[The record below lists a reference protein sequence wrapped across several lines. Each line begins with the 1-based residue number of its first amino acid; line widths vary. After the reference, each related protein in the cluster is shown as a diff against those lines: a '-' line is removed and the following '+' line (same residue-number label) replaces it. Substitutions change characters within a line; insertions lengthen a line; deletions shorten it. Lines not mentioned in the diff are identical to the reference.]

1 MANVTVNIQ
10 GNSGNGGG
18 RNTTP
23 STPNTPPPNN
33 PSGGVSSTSGS
44 SPVLP
49 PDPRLI
55 EDVRRAIIQQ
65 GALYI
70 PGNNTYRPVIQQAEQ
85 TQRAQVN
92 ADITQRFNERRADAQ
107 NRMTSEYD
115 RIDSEIDANK
125 RRAVSGLTD
134 QNAISQAEDFWEN
147 KREEEYRRVG
157 SQFDLENQTI
167 DREEEDERQRANED
181 LTRVI
186 EELTDEIRRN
196 GGNLN
201 PNSFIS
207 QLRLERQQA
216 IVERDTAEDEE
227 TARAAAARVREI
239 EQRINEVSDGDRKKP
254 EIDYGLRTI
263 QTMMGFDQIVRGI
276 AGQDLGSI
284 IMGGGQTMT
293 SMLGLSDKAAAR
305 SLAFLKPLA
314 TVGTL
319 FTQEAQKS
327 DQMAGLAALIRGNGS
342 IEDTRQRMYTELWD
356 YSPYGGNSDIGSI
369 YDMGLSVPE
378 FAQASERRIKQRG
391 ISQDGITESYFQEA
405 LERVFSLS
413 NGSLG
418 EAGRFDRYGT
428 NATDAISNLVSRL
441 SSISGSGV
449 SQGNYARVQEYL
461 TMQQDLMSN
470 NMRFQD
476 KPNYGVTNRDITAF
490 AQLQNY
496 TVDSRTSGDIKSVQN
511 ALINPQGDRSKA
523 ILYSTVEE
531 LFPET
536 RGRTDLID
544 RYLRDPKKQGAISRA
559 NMQKIENMYGGTDT
573 TMGYWAFNSYLQ
585 DIESPERRDAIVN
598 GLTKGKAGETFTNG
612 LIETGSDGSKV
623 SYAADVKNYT
633 SELTQGLITLS
644 DGVYAGVSVI
654 EGLMNDLIDVAKG
667 QKKGSDLF
675 FDYLKSKLGF

>member
-23 STPNTPPPNN
+23 STPNTPPPNS
-33 PSGGVSSTSGS
+33 PSGGGSSTGGS

-70 PGNNTYRPVIQQAEQ
+70 PGNNTYRPIIQQAEQ

-125 RRAVSGLTD
+125 RRAVNGLTD
-134 QNAISQAEDFWEN
+134 PNAISQAEDFWEN

-157 SQFDLENQTI
+157 SKFDLENQTI

-186 EELTDEIRRN
+186 EDLTDEIRRN
-196 GGNLN
+196 GGSLN

-239 EQRINEVSDGDRKKP
+239 EQRINDVSEGDDKKP
-254 EIDYGLRTI
+254 DIDYGLRTI

-276 AGQDLGSI
+276 AGQDLGSM
-284 IMGGGQTMT
+284 IMGGGQAVT

-314 TVGTL
+314 TIGTL

-327 DQMAGLAALIRGNGS
+327 DQMAGLAALIRGNSS
-342 IEDTRQRMYTELWD
+342 IEDTRQKMYVDLWD
-356 YSPYGGNSDIGSI
+356 YSPYGGGMASI

-378 FAQASERRIKQRG
+378 FAQSAERRIKQRG
-391 ISQDGITESYFQEA
+391 TSQDGVTEAYFQEA

-418 EAGRFDRYGT
+418 EAGRFDRYGV
-428 NATDAISNLVSRL
+428 NATDAITNLVSRL
-441 SSISGSGV
+441 SRVSGSGI
-449 SQGNYARVQEYL
+449 SQGNYVRAQEYL
-461 TMQQDLMSN
+461 SMQQDLMSN

-476 KPNYGVTNRDITAF
+476 KPSYGAVNRDIEAF
-490 AQLQNY
+490 AQLKNY
-496 TVDSRTSGDIKSVQN
+496 TVDSRTPGDIKSVQN
-511 ALINPQGDRSKA
+511 ALINPQGDRAKA

-531 LFPET
+531 LYPET

-544 RYLRDPKKQGAISRA
+544 RYLRDPQKQGAISRA

-585 DIESPERRDAIVN
+585 DIESPKRRDAIVN
-598 GLTKGKAGETFTNG
+598 GITKGQAGETLATSQSFQ
-612 LIETGSDGSKV
+612 GSNKEL
-623 SYAADVKNYT
+623 YALDVKNYT

-644 DGVYAGVSVI
+644 DGVYAGVSTI
-654 EGLMNDLIDVAKG
+654 EGLINDLIDVAKG
-667 QKKGSDLF
+667 QKSGSDLF

>member
-18 RNTTP
+18 RNTT
-23 STPNTPPPNN
+23 STTPNTPPPNS
-33 PSGGVSSTSGS
+33 PSVGGSSSGGS

-70 PGNNTYRPVIQQAEQ
+70 PGNNTYRPIIQQAEQ

-125 RRAVSGLTD
+125 RRAVNGLTD
-134 QNAISQAEDFWEN
+134 PNAISQAEDFWEN

-157 SQFDLENQTI
+157 SKFDLENQTI

-186 EELTDEIRRN
+186 EDLTDEIRRN
-196 GGNLN
+196 GGSLN

-239 EQRINEVSDGDRKKP
+239 EQRINDVSEGDDKKP
-254 EIDYGLRTI
+254 DIDYGLRTI

-276 AGQDLGSI
+276 AGQDLGSM
-284 IMGGGQTMT
+284 IMGGGQAVT

-314 TVGTL
+314 TIGTL

-327 DQMAGLAALIRGNGS
+327 DQMAGLAALIRGNSS
-342 IEDTRQRMYTELWD
+342 IEDTRQKMYVDLWD
-356 YSPYGGNSDIGSI
+356 YSPYGGGMASI

-378 FAQASERRIKQRG
+378 FAQSAERRIKQRG
-391 ISQDGITESYFQEA
+391 TSQDGVTEAYFQEA

-418 EAGRFDRYGT
+418 EAGRFDRYGV
-428 NATDAISNLVSRL
+428 NATDAITNLVSRL
-441 SSISGSGV
+441 SRVSGSGI
-449 SQGNYARVQEYL
+449 SQGNYVRAQEYL
-461 TMQQDLMSN
+461 SMQQDLMSN

-476 KPNYGVTNRDITAF
+476 KPSYGAVNRDIEAF
-490 AQLQNY
+490 AQLKNY
-496 TVDSRTSGDIKSVQN
+496 TVDSRTSVDIKSVQN
-511 ALINPQGDRSKA
+511 ALINPQGDRAKA

-531 LFPET
+531 LYPET

-544 RYLRDPKKQGAISRA
+544 RYLRDPQKQGAISRA

-573 TMGYWAFNSYLQ
+573 TLGYWAFNSYLQ

-598 GLTKGKAGETFTNG
+598 GITKGQAGNTLATSQSFQ
-612 LIETGSDGSKV
+612 GSNKEA
-623 SYAADVKNYT
+623 YAMDVMNYT

-644 DGVYAGVSVI
+644 DGVYAGVSAI
-654 EGLMNDLIDVAKG
+654 EGLLNDLVDVAKG
-667 QKKGSDLF
+667 QKSGSDLF

>member
-23 STPNTPPPNN
+23 SSPNTPPPNS
-33 PSGGVSSTSGS
+33 PSGSPSTSNP

-65 GALYI
+65 GALYV
-70 PGNNTYRPVIQQAEQ
+70 PGNNTYKPIIQQAEQ
-85 TQRAQVN
+85 NQRAQVN
-92 ADITQRFNERRADAQ
+92 ADITQRYNERRADAQ

-125 RRAVSGLTD
+125 RRAVGGLTD
-134 QNAISQAEDFWEN
+134 PNAISQAEDFWEN

-157 SQFDLENQTI
+157 SAFDLENQTI
-167 DREEEDERQRANED
+167 DREEDDERLRANED

-186 EELTDEIRRN
+186 EDLTDEIRRN

-216 IVERDTAEDEE
+216 VVERDTAEDEE

-239 EQRINEVSDGDRKKP
+239 EQRINEVSEGDQKKP
-254 EIDYGLRTI
+254 DIDYGLRTI

-284 IMGGGQTMT
+284 IMGGGQAVT

-327 DQMAGLAALIRGNGS
+327 DQMAGLAALIRGNGN
-342 IEDTRQRMYTELWD
+342 IEDTRQRMYTDLWD
-356 YSPYGGNSDIGSI
+356 YSPYGGGMASI

-378 FAQASERRIKQRG
+378 FAQSAERRIKQRG
-391 ISQDGITESYFQEA
+391 MSQDGVTEAYFQEA

-428 NATDAISNLVSRL
+428 NATDAISNLVNRL
-441 SSISGSGV
+441 SRISGSGV

-476 KPNYGVTNRDITAF
+476 KPSYGAVNRDIAAF
-490 AQLQNY
+490 SQLQNY
-496 TVDSRTSGDIKSVQN
+496 TVDSRTLGDIKSVQN
-511 ALINPQGDRSKA
+511 ALINPQGDRAKA

-544 RYLRDPKKQGAISRA
+544 RYLRDPQKQGAISRA

-598 GLTKGKAGETFTNG
+598 GITKGQAGETLSRSESFQ
-612 LIETGSDGSKV
+612 GSNKEG
-623 SYAADVKNYT
+623 YALDVQNYT

-654 EGLMNDLIDVAKG
+654 EGLLGDLVDVAKG

>member
-23 STPNTPPPNN
+23 STPNTPPPNS
-33 PSGGVSSTSGS
+33 PSGGGSSSGGS

-70 PGNNTYRPVIQQAEQ
+70 PGNNTYRPIIQQAEQ

-125 RRAVSGLTD
+125 RRAVNGLTD
-134 QNAISQAEDFWEN
+134 PNAISQAEDFWEN

-157 SQFDLENQTI
+157 SKFDLENQTI

-186 EELTDEIRRN
+186 EDLTDEIRRN
-196 GGNLN
+196 GGSLN

-239 EQRINEVSDGDRKKP
+239 EQRINDVSEGDDKKP
-254 EIDYGLRTI
+254 DIDYGLRTI

-276 AGQDLGSI
+276 AGQDLGSM
-284 IMGGGQTMT
+284 IMGGGQAVT

-314 TVGTL
+314 TIGTL

-327 DQMAGLAALIRGNGS
+327 DQMAGLAALIRGNSS
-342 IEDTRQRMYTELWD
+342 IEDTRQKMYVDLWD
-356 YSPYGGNSDIGSI
+356 YSPYGEGMASI

-378 FAQASERRIKQRG
+378 FAQSAERRIKQRG
-391 ISQDGITESYFQEA
+391 TSQDGVNEAYFQEA

-418 EAGRFDRYGT
+418 EAGRFDRYGV
-428 NATDAISNLVSRL
+428 NATDAITNLVSRL
-441 SSISGSGV
+441 SRVSNSGI
-449 SQGNYARVQEYL
+449 SQGNYVRAQEYL
-461 TMQQDLMSN
+461 SMQQDLMSN

-476 KPNYGVTNRDITAF
+476 KPSYGAVNRDIEAF
-490 AQLQNY
+490 AQLKNY

-511 ALINPQGDRSKA
+511 ALINPQGDRAKA

-544 RYLRDPKKQGAISRA
+544 RYLRDPQKQGAISRA

-573 TMGYWAFNSYLQ
+573 TLGYWAFNSYLQ

-598 GLTKGKAGETFTNG
+598 GITKGQAGNTLASSQSFQ
-612 LIETGSDGSKV
+612 GSNKEL
-623 SYAADVKNYT
+623 YALDVANYT

-644 DGVYAGVSVI
+644 DGVYAGVSTI
-654 EGLMNDLIDVAKG
+654 EGLLNDLVDVAKG

>member
-23 STPNTPPPNN
+23 STPNTPPPNS
-33 PSGGVSSTSGS
+33 PSGGGSSTSSS

-70 PGNNTYRPVIQQAEQ
+70 PGNNTYRPIIQQAEQ

-134 QNAISQAEDFWEN
+134 QNAIRQAEDFWEN

-167 DREEEDERQRANED
+167 DQEEEDERQRANED

-196 GGNLN
+196 GGSLN

-207 QLRLERQQA
+207 QLRLERQRA

-254 EIDYGLRTI
+254 DIDYGLRTI

-284 IMGGGQTMT
+284 IMGGGQTIT

-356 YSPYGGNSDIGSI
+356 YSPYGEGMASI

-378 FAQASERRIKQRG
+378 FAQAAERRIKQRG
-391 ISQDGITESYFQEA
+391 TSQDGVTEAYFQEA

-449 SQGNYARVQEYL
+449 SYGNYARVQEYL

-476 KPNYGVTNRDITAF
+476 KPSYGAVNRDIAAF

-511 ALINPQGDRSKA
+511 TLINPQGDRAKA

-536 RGRTDLID
+536 RGRTDLIN
-544 RYLRDPKKQGAISRA
+544 RYLHDPQKQGVISRA

-598 GLTKGKAGETFTNG
+598 GITKGEAGQTISRSEWFQ
-612 LIETGSDGSKV
+612 GSNKEG
-623 SYAADVKNYT
+623 YAADVQNYT

-644 DGVYAGVSVI
+644 DGVYSGVSVI
-654 EGLMNDLIDVAKG
+654 EGLINDLIDVAKG

>member
-23 STPNTPPPNN
+23 STPNTPPPNS
-33 PSGGVSSTSGS
+33 PSGGGSSSGGS

-70 PGNNTYRPVIQQAEQ
+70 PGNNTYRPIIQQAEQ

-125 RRAVSGLTD
+125 RRAVNGLTD
-134 QNAISQAEDFWEN
+134 PNAISQAEDFWEN

-157 SQFDLENQTI
+157 SKFDLENQTI

-186 EELTDEIRRN
+186 EDLTDEIRRN
-196 GGNLN
+196 GGSLN

-239 EQRINEVSDGDRKKP
+239 EQRINDVSEGDDKKP
-254 EIDYGLRTI
+254 DIDYGLRTI

-276 AGQDLGSI
+276 AGQDLGSM
-284 IMGGGQTMT
+284 IMGGGQAVT

-327 DQMAGLAALIRGNGS
+327 DQMAGLAALTRGNGS
-342 IEDTRQRMYTELWD
+342 IKDTRQRMYTELWD
-356 YSPYGGNSDIGSI
+356 YSPYGGSMASI

-378 FAQASERRIKQRG
+378 FAQSAERRIKQRG
-391 ISQDGITESYFQEA
+391 TSQEGVAEAYFQEA

-418 EAGRFDRYGT
+418 EAGRFDRYDTT
-428 NATDAISNLVSRL
+428 NATDAISSLMDRL
-441 SSISGSGV
+441 SRIQNSGV
-449 SQGNYARVQEYL
+449 SQGNYVRAQEYL
-461 TMQQDLMSN
+461 TMQQNLMSN
-470 NMRFQD
+470 YMRFQD
-476 KPNYGVTNRDITAF
+476 KPNYGVANREIEAF
-490 AQLQNY
+490 TQLQNY

-511 ALINPQGDRSKA
+511 ALINPQGDRAKA

-544 RYLRDPKKQGAISRA
+544 RYLRDPQKQGVISRA

-598 GLTKGKAGETFTNG
+598 GITRGKAGETLANG
-612 LIETGSDGSKV
+612 LIRTGDDGSKHMYSTQV
-623 SYAADVKNYT
+623 ENYT
-633 SELTQGLITLS
+633 SELTQRLITLS

-654 EGLMNDLIDVAKG
+654 EGLINDLIDVAKG

-675 FDYLKSKLGF
+675 FNFLISKLGF